1 MPAGGAHAS
10 GRGPFRRPSG
20 SKRRD
25 AVHLPAPLAAVAL
38 DRLGFGTGATVL
50 HQTHAGA
57 NPGGF
62 TRILPGSPGT
72 RTGRGAQR
80 RFASP
85 WQVELAG
92 SMRSAGRRTRTWSM
106 ASRRPKAAGGC
117 RPPWRASRPGFGPL
131 PAALTRDG
139 LAAALELGP
148 GQRPQSRY
156 SVDRAKSQRW
166 HGVLSLAAPGAPL
179 GSCCV
184 ERFPAIEK
192 AFGSRLQAPQT
203 VTVLPSCIS
212 SRQ

>member
-10 GRGPFRRPSG
+10 GCGPFRRPSG

-25 AVHLPAPLAAVAL
+25 AVHLPSPLAAVAL
-38 DRLGFGTGATVL
+38 DRLGFGTGATML
-50 HQTHAGA
+50 QRTHAGA
-57 NPGGF
+57 NPGGSLEYF
-62 TRILPGSPGT
+62 REAREREPQQARSGDSHL
-72 RTGRGAQR
+72 RG
-80 RFASP
+80 
-85 WQVELAG
+85 QVQLAG

-117 RPPWRASRPGFGPL
+117 RPPWRASRPGFGPML
-131 PAALTRDG
+131 AAPIWDG

-148 GQRPQSRY
+148 AQRPQSRY

>member
-10 GRGPFRRPSG
+10 GRGPLRRPAG

-25 AVHLPAPLAAVAL
+25 AVLLPAPLAAGAL

-57 NPGGF
+57 NPGVPSNYFREARKREPQQARSGDSH
-62 TRILPGSPGT
+62 L
-72 RTGRGAQR
+72 RG
-80 RFASP
+80 
-85 WQVELAG
+85 QVQLAG
-92 SMRSAGRRTRTWSM
+92 SMRSAGRGTRTRSM
-106 ASRRPKAAGGC
+106 AGRRPRAADGC
-117 RPPWRASRPGFGPL
+117 RPPRRAPRPGFGPML
-131 PAALTRDG
+131 AAPTRDG

-148 GQRPQSRY
+148 AQRPQSRY

-166 HGVLSLAAPGAPL
+166 HGVLSLAAPGSRL

-192 AFGSRLQAPQT
+192 AFRSRLQAPQT
-203 VTVLPSCIS
+203 VTVLPSCVS
-212 SRQ
+212 CRQ